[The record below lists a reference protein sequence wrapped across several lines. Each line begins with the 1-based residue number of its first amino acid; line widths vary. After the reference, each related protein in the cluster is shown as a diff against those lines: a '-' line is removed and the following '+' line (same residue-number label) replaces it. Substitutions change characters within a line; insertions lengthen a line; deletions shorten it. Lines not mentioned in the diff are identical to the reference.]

1 MSTISLGSYV
11 YIYFLNIFLTE
22 TTLLIYGV
30 YMMVVPL
37 TVRWI
42 YPKYNYLKGLDRNI
56 LTVYTLLRIYTIP
69 RKVLQRII
77 CWFISEVGM
86 LDNS

>member
-1 MSTISLGSYV
+1 MLTISLGSYV

-42 YPKYNYLKGLDRNI
+42 YRNI
-56 LTVYTLLRIYTIP
+56 TI
-69 RKVLQRII
+69 
-77 CWFISEVGM
+77 
-86 LDNS
+86 